1 MFRSSKTYFLIL
13 SVFFIG
19 SCFAQNNQGR
29 EKVEIKT
36 AKGCKYVEYTSPE
49 RVENSTNSKVTWSG
63 KCIDEYIQGD
73 GILTIDRPDGV
84 HEEFQGTYDHGCE
97 NGFIKSFS
105 TSATGTVK
113 FVGQYSNCSRTQG
126 KFEFES
132 SVSKDKS
139 YIYEGS
145 FKNGKFFGVGK
156 FTHGNG
162 TELMGN
168 FVDGKIQGNGVIKYA
183 DGGAYLG
190 EIKNSLP
197 DGIGKLTYKNGDIF
211 EGNLREGK
219 PNGYGKLIK
228 ANSSIIEGY
237 WLSGILQ
244 DGAKTT
250 FSGSNVYTG
259 SYNGLLPHGPGI
271 YNFSDGNIYIGSFIN
286 GMFDGK
292 GTLQYANGDTYEG
305 DFAKN
310 KRTGRGTYAWKS
322 GKTTSGYFIDGV
334 VDGMATEKFPN
345 GDVINGLY
353 KEGKK
358 EGWWTIKSANGTTA
372 YANFEGGQRVDVD
385 SRSSTEPQNQSSAN
399 KAVATMNCNV
409 YAKNMMAG
417 EKPNIMAGPSV
428 GASLL
433 SGILEGA
440 RMDLDRKSYFNNC
453 MSNYGF

>member
-1 MFRSSKTYFLIL
+1 MSRNSKIYFLIVF
-13 SVFFIG
+13 VFFIG
-19 SCFAQNNQGR
+19 SCFAQDNQER
-29 EKVEIKT
+29 VKVEIKT
-36 AKGCKYVEYTSPE
+36 AKGCKYVEYTLPA
-49 RVENSTNSKVTWSG
+49 RVENSNNSKVTWSG
-63 KCIDEYIQGD
+63 KCVDEYIQGD
-73 GILTIDRPDGV
+73 GILTIDRPEGV
-84 HEEFQGTYDHGCE
+84 HQEFQGTYDHGCE
-97 NGFIKSFS
+97 NGLIKSFS
-105 TSATGTVK
+105 TSATGTSK
-113 FVGQYSNCSRTQG
+113 FMGQYSKCTRMQG
-126 KFEFES
+126 KIEFES
-132 SVSKDKS
+132 SVSTDKS

-162 TELMGN
+162 SELMGN

-183 DGGAYLG
+183 DGGAFFG

-219 PNGYGKLIK
+219 LNGYGKLIK

-250 FSGSNVYTG
+250 FSGGNVYTG
-259 SYNGLLPHGPGI
+259 SYNGLLPHGPGV
-271 YNFSDGNIYIGSFIN
+271 YNFSDGNIYTGSFVN

-292 GTLQYANGDTYEG
+292 GTLQYANDDTYEG

-310 KRTGRGTYAWKS
+310 KRTGRGTYTWKS

-372 YANFEGGQRVDVD
+372 YANFEGGQRVDAD
-385 SRSSTEPQNQSSAN
+385 SRNSAEPSSQSNAN
-399 KAVATMNCNV
+399 KAIATMNCNI
-409 YAKNMMAG
+409 YAKNMTSDQKIVAPPGKADGVSFLSMMLQSYSI
-417 EKPNIMAGPSV
+417 EDNKKSV
-428 GASLL
+428 FDS
-433 SGILEGA
+433 
-440 RMDLDRKSYFNNC
+440 C
-453 MSNYGF
+453 MKGYGF